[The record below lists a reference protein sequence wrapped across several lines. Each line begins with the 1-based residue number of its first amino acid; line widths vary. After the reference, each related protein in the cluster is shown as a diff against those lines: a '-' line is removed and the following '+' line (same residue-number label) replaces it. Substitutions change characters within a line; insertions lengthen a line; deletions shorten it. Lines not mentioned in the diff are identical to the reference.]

1 MKTLNDIRQCD
12 IFNNTVLNNLMNYE
26 PVKLDVS
33 YSDNSF
39 CVVITQDCDIVHTK
53 TEDEPFIEFIIGNP
67 TKDKSCK
74 NGKNPRKLH
83 LENDDNT
90 FEFIV
95 HNRFFVKKEKLS
107 DYKFA
112 DSNDLG
118 ELTAENK
125 KILKKWLGNR
135 YIRAA
140 FPDEFNKR
148 LSNSNVRK
156 KLLDKAISSKVSHIF
171 FEVEDRELTFNETY
185 QLNVMVVVNASDS
198 ETTQIEDAY
207 FDCFDNITGI
217 ESRVSVVTEDEVTL
231 KDLRNYKR
239 WDKDSITFSKPN
251 QSFPIEVI
259 DQV

>member
-12 IFNNTVLNNLMNYE
+12 IFNNAVLKSLMNYD

-53 TEDEPFIEFIIGNP
+53 TEDEPFVEFIIGNP
-67 TKDKSCK
+67 TNDKSCK

-83 LENDDNT
+83 LENNEKT
-90 FEFIV
+90 FEFTV

-107 DYKFA
+107 DYKFT
-112 DSNDLG
+112 DSNGLG
-118 ELTAENK
+118 ILTAENK

-148 LSNSNVRK
+148 LSEANITK

-171 FEVEDRELTFNETY
+171 FEVEDRELLEKETY
-185 QLNVMVVVNASDS
+185 TLNVIVVVDASDS
-198 ETTQIEDAY
+198 EKIHIEDVYNDY
-207 FDCFDNITGI
+207 FKDIKGI
-217 ESRVSVVTEDEVTL
+217 ESFVSVVTEDEVTL

-239 WDKDSITFSKPN
+239 WDKDSISFSKTN
-251 QSFPIEVI
+251 QSSPVEVI

>member
-12 IFNNTVLNNLMNYE
+12 IFNNAVLKHLMNYD

-33 YSDNSF
+33 YSDDSF

-53 TEDEPFIEFIIGNP
+53 TEDEPFVEFIIGDP
-67 TKDKSCK
+67 TSDKSCK

-83 LENDDNT
+83 LENNEKT

-107 DYKFA
+107 DYKFT
-112 DSNDLG
+112 DSNELG
-118 ELTAENK
+118 ILTAENK

-148 LSNSNVRK
+148 LSKTNINK
-156 KLLDKAISSKVSHIF
+156 KLLDKTISSKVSHIF
-171 FEVEDRELTFNETY
+171 FEVEDRELSEKETY
-185 QLNVMVVVNASDS
+185 TLNVMVVVDASDS
-198 ETTQIEDAY
+198 EKIQIEEAY
-207 FDCFDNITGI
+207 DHCFADIKGI
-217 ESRVSVVTEDEVTL
+217 ESFVRVVTEDEVTL

-239 WDKDSITFSKPN
+239 WDKDSISFSKTN
-251 QSFPIEVI
+251 QSSPVEVI

>member
-12 IFNNTVLNNLMNYE
+12 IFNNAVLKHLMNYD

-33 YSDNSF
+33 YSDDSF

-53 TEDEPFIEFIIGNP
+53 TEDEPFVEFIIGDP
-67 TKDKSCK
+67 TSDKSCK

-83 LENDDNT
+83 LENNEKT

-107 DYKFA
+107 DYKFT
-112 DSNDLG
+112 DSNELG
-118 ELTAENK
+118 ILTAENK

-148 LSNSNVRK
+148 LSKTNINK
-156 KLLDKAISSKVSHIF
+156 KLLDKTISSKVSHIF
-171 FEVEDRELTFNETY
+171 FEVEDILQPFLGSRNFVGAVGSSFENKETFFIDY
-185 QLNVMVVVNASDS
+185 RCK
-198 ETTQIEDAY
+198 DA
-207 FDCFDNITGI
+207 FIDITGI
-217 ESRVSVVTEDEVTL
+217 
-231 KDLRNYKR
+231 
-239 WDKDSITFSKPN
+239 SKK
-251 QSFPIEVI
+251 
-259 DQV
+259 

>member
-12 IFNNTVLNNLMNYE
+12 IFNNAVLKSLMNYD

-53 TEDEPFIEFIIGNP
+53 TEDEPFVEFIIGNP
-67 TKDKSCK
+67 TNDKSCK

-83 LENDDNT
+83 LENNEKT

-107 DYKFA
+107 DYKFT
-112 DSNDLG
+112 DSNGLG
-118 ELTAENK
+118 ILTAENK

-140 FPDEFNKR
+140 FPDKFNER
-148 LSNSNVRK
+148 LSKANITK

-171 FEVEDRELTFNETY
+171 FEVEDRELSKEETY
-185 QLNVMVVVNASDS
+185 TLNVMVVVDASDP
-198 ETTQIEDAY
+198 EKIHIEDAY
-207 FDCFDNITGI
+207 NDYFKDIEGI
-217 ESRVSVVTEDEVTL
+217 ESYVSVVTEDEVTL

-239 WDKDSITFSKPN
+239 WDKDSISFSKTN
-251 QSFPIEVI
+251 QSSPVEVI

>member
-12 IFNNTVLNNLMNYE
+12 IFNSTVLNHLMNSD

-39 CVVITQDCDIVHTK
+39 CVVITQDCDMVHPK
-53 TEDEPFIEFIIGNP
+53 TEDEPFVEFIIGNQ
-67 TKDKSCK
+67 TNDKSCK

-83 LENDDNT
+83 LENDNKI

-95 HNRFFVKKEKLS
+95 HNRFFVKKEKLIN
-107 DYKFA
+107 YEFT
-112 DSNDLG
+112 DSNELG
-118 ELTAENK
+118 VLTTENK

-148 LSNSNVRK
+148 LSKKNITK

-171 FEVEDRELTFNETY
+171 FEVEDRELSENETY
-185 QLNVMVVVNASDS
+185 TLNVMVVVDASDS
-198 ETTQIEDAY
+198 EKIQIEEAY
-207 FDCFDNITGI
+207 DGYFYDIKGI
-217 ESRVSVVTEDEVTL
+217 ESFVRVVTEDEVTL

-239 WDKDSITFSKPN
+239 WDKDSISFSKTN
-251 QSFPIEVI
+251 QSSPVEVI

>member
-53 TEDEPFIEFIIGNP
+53 IEDEPFIEFIIGNP
-67 TKDKSCK
+67 TEDKSCK

-156 KLLDKAISSKVSHIF
+156 KLLDKPISSKVSHIF

>member
-12 IFNNTVLNNLMNYE
+12 IFNNAVLKHLMNYD

-33 YSDNSF
+33 YSDDSF

-53 TEDEPFIEFIIGNP
+53 TEDEPFVEFIIGDP
-67 TKDKSCK
+67 TSDKSCK

-83 LENDDNT
+83 LENNEKT

-107 DYKFA
+107 DYKFT
-112 DSNDLG
+112 DSNELG
-118 ELTAENK
+118 ILTAENK

-148 LSNSNVRK
+148 LSKTNINK
-156 KLLDKAISSKVSHIF
+156 KLLDKTISSKVSHIF
-171 FEVEDRELTFNETY
+171 FEVEDILQPFLGSRNFVGAVGSSFENKETFFIGY
-185 QLNVMVVVNASDS
+185 RCK
-198 ETTQIEDAY
+198 DA
-207 FDCFDNITGI
+207 FIDITGI
-217 ESRVSVVTEDEVTL
+217 
-231 KDLRNYKR
+231 
-239 WDKDSITFSKPN
+239 SKK
-251 QSFPIEVI
+251 
-259 DQV
+259 